1 MFVCE
6 HRIVGAF
13 GFAVAAVFT
22 LLPGVAAGQARNV
35 LERNLPPI
43 VSGAGGLRGA
53 GGVAVTEDAIPLG
66 PTVTG
71 IRLIGLQDPVLAK
84 PPAGLSFQGID
95 GVTDDRLRKVLAPFV
110 GRALSRRLV
119 SEAQSAVAAAYR
131 QAGRPFV
138 SVTAPPQEITSG
150 VLQLRV
156 VPFRT
161 GAVRVK
167 DTTSDGATAGLV
179 GAVRAPAG
187 QLIEAEQISEDL
199 DWLNR
204 FPYRQLNGVFEPGS
218 SLGTSDLTLEVT
230 RKKPWQAFAGWSNT
244 GTHQTDLNRYFV
256 GFGVGVEA
264 WNDLTLS
271 YQLTGSG
278 NLITDP
284 SSISLSGTNWPSYV
298 SHAGRMAIR
307 TAPRQAI
314 EITPSYVATS
324 QNSSGNILAF
334 ENTTFELPILYRSAL
349 SNFSAGGAGLG
360 ELYVGVAPKWANR
373 TTLYQT
379 VQVGDGSAGVFDLIA
394 GWAGAWQHSGGGS
407 TALDLRLVANPG
419 GVVGGNNAETWALF
433 SNGRVTD
440 INYVYAFGTLSRA
453 TPLSFVPAMAGWG
466 WNVALTGQVAGQ
478 ALPDTE
484 QLAIGG
490 YYATRGY
497 ALEDGSVDAG
507 FVMRNEL
514 RLPAFAVLDPL
525 GIKAPHNGAVQDAL
539 SPYLFADI
547 GYGHNFNLDTQSSR
561 ADDANTVLVGVGS
574 GIDYTLAETIRAG
587 AVVGVALTDGPTTDR
602 GTVTIQARGTLSF

>member
-1 MFVCE
+1 MSVCVR
-6 HRIVGAF
+6 RIVGAF
-13 GFAVAAVFT
+13 GFAVAAAFT
-22 LLPGVAAGQARNV
+22 LLPGLAAGQARNV
-35 LERNLPPI
+35 LERNLPPT
-43 VSGAGGLRGA
+43 VSGAGALQGA
-53 GGVAVTEDAIPLG
+53 DGVAVTEDATPLG
-66 PTVTG
+66 PAVTG
-71 IRLIGLQDPVLAK
+71 IRLIGLKEPVLAK
-84 PPAGLSFQGID
+84 PPAGLSFQGIE
-95 GVTDDRLRKVLAPFV
+95 GLTDDRLREVLARFV

-156 VPFRT
+156 VPFRS
-161 GAVRVK
+161 GAVKVK
-167 DTTSDGATAGLV
+167 DAASDGATAGLA

-218 SLGTSDLTLEVT
+218 TLGTSDLTLEVS

-244 GTHQTDLNRYFV
+244 GTRQTDRNRYFV

-264 WNDLTLS
+264 WHDLTLS

-284 SSISLSGTNWPSYV
+284 SSITLSDTNWPSYV
-298 SHAGRMAIR
+298 SHAGRLAIA
-307 TAPRQAI
+307 TAPRQAL

-324 QNSSGNILAF
+324 QNSSGGVLAF

-349 SNFSAGGAGLG
+349 SNISAGYAGLG
-360 ELYVGVAPKWANR
+360 ELYVGVAPKWATR
-373 TTLYQT
+373 TTLYET
-379 VQVGDGSAGVFDLIA
+379 VQVGDGNAGVFDLIA
-394 GWAGAWQHSGGGS
+394 GWAAAWQHSGASS
-407 TALDLRLVANPG
+407 TALDVRLVGNPG
-419 GVVGGNNAETWALF
+419 GVVGGNDAETWALF

-440 INYVYAFGTLSRA
+440 INYVYAFGSLTRV
-453 TPLSFVPAMAGWG
+453 TPLAFVPAMAGWS
-466 WNVALTGQVAGQ
+466 WNVALTGQIAGQ

-497 ALEDGSVDAG
+497 ALEDGSVDTG

-514 RLPAFAVLDPL
+514 RLPAFAVLAPL
-525 GIKAPHNGAVQDAL
+525 GLKAPHGGAVPDAL

-547 GYGHNFNLDTQSSR
+547 GYGHNFNLDTQSSLGE
-561 ADDANTVLVGVGS
+561 DANTVLVGIGS
-574 GIDYTLAETIRAG
+574 GVDYTLAENLRAG
-587 AVVGVALTDGPTTDR
+587 AVVGVALTDGATTDR